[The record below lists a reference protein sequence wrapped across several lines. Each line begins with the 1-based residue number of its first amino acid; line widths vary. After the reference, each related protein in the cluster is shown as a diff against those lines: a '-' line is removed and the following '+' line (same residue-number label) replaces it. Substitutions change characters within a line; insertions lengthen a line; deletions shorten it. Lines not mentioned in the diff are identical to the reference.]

1 MKNTKKAGITI
12 IALILIA
19 LVTTIISVSVNL
31 NSDKNEPSTPDAEN
45 RPTVE
50 TTRSTIDNTSTKPEN
65 KPAII
70 ITAEEREMLA
80 KIAQLEA
87 SLCSNECQ
95 RAVVSVIFNRLHSHK
110 WRKDMNNDGQITLYD
125 IIYYPNAFTPVLYGK
140 MDNCIPTQRDYD
152 AVDYVLENGVTVP
165 TYVRYFR
172 TDYDFNWEGYE
183 NYKVIDNVYF
193 GYFTDW
199 ENGAW

>member
-19 LVTTIISVSVNL
+19 LVTTVISVSVNL
-31 NSDKNEPSTPDAEN
+31 NSDKNEPSISNAESY
-45 RPTVE
+45 RPTKE
-50 TTRSTIDNTSTKPEN
+50 SPTSTVKTTPNN
-65 KPAII
+65 KPAIS

-80 KIAQLEA
+80 RLVFLE
-87 SLCSNECQ
+87 SSICSDDCQ
-95 RAVVSVIFNRLHSHK
+95 RAVASVVFNRLDSGR
-110 WRKDMNNDGQITLYD
+110 WRKDVNKDGEITLYD
-125 IIYYPNAFTPVLYGK
+125 IIYYPNAFTPAGK
-140 MDNCIPTQRDYD
+140 IATTTPNQAAYD
-152 AVDYVLENGVTVP
+152 AVDYVLAHGITVP

-183 NYKVIDNVYF
+183 NYTVIDNVYF

>member
-1 MKNTKKAGITI
+1 MKNMKKAGITI

-19 LVTTIISVSVNL
+19 LVATVISVSVNL
-31 NSDKNEPSTPDAEN
+31 NPDKNETSTPDAEIS

-50 TTRSTIDNTSTKPEN
+50 TTRPTITKPEN
-65 KPAII
+65 KPAIT

-80 KIAQLEA
+80 RLVFLE
-87 SLCSNECQ
+87 SSICSDDCQ
-95 RAVVSVIFNRLHSHK
+95 RAVASVVFNRLDSGR
-110 WRKDMNNDGQITLYD
+110 WRKDVNKDGEITLYD
-125 IIYYPNAFTPVLYGK
+125 IIYYPNAFTPAGK
-140 MDNCIPTQRDYD
+140 IATTTPNQAAYD

-172 TDYDFNWEGYE
+172 TSYDFSWEGYE
-183 NYKVIDNVYF
+183 NYTVMDNVYF